1 MMQRYESV
9 HFIKS
14 IENVNGFRRITFVII
29 LLDRVVTFI
38 RSNEPMMN
46 GLKTVR
52 KQQTA
57 DGSKLQVRI
66 IQTIYICNQATKYS
80 QTCFRGHPSRKV
92 ISTLDKCHPEQH
104 KFPSPGQVIMF
115 DCQRMNTFQTGYQF
129 ACYLLHGSCHRMHLL
144 ESE

>member
-52 KQQTA
+52 KQ
-57 DGSKLQVRI
+57 
-66 IQTIYICNQATKYS
+66 
-80 QTCFRGHPSRKV
+80 
-92 ISTLDKCHPEQH
+92 
-104 KFPSPGQVIMF
+104 
-115 DCQRMNTFQTGYQF
+115 
-129 ACYLLHGSCHRMHLL
+129 
-144 ESE
+144 